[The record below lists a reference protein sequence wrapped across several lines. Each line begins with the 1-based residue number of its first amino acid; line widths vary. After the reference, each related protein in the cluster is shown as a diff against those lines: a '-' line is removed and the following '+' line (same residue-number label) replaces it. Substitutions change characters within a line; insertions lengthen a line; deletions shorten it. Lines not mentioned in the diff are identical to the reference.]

1 MTNRYFSNILSYEWI
16 RKYSIIMV
24 PSFSFFLQVCF
35 TSIATIVFHFASH
48 LSTLPNFCPFLALL
62 LFFKFVLILAGA
74 EVIFFI
80 VAVMGLRFRFM
91 VEIVLIAQECS
102 NYC

>member
-1 MTNRYFSNILSYEWI
+1 
-16 RKYSIIMV
+16 MV

-35 TSIATIVFHFASH
+35 ASIPTIVFHFAPH
-48 LSTLPNFCPFLALL
+48 LSTLPNFCPFLLLL
-62 LFFKFVLILAGA
+62 LFFKFVLVLAGA

-80 VAVMGLRFRFM
+80 VAIMGLHFRFM
-91 VEIVLIAQECS
+91 LEIVLIAQGCF